1 MKNKKIR
8 KVLQISFFL
17 ALSTAVS
24 FVESIT
30 NFYQVQ
36 WPFLQWIDSSN
47 SVFYLHL
54 QEPTCKDGLTSSMEG
69 PAKPRLVF

>member
-1 MKNKKIR
+1 MKNKKSE
-8 KVLQISFFL
+8 KYYKFLSSSPSQPLSF
-17 ALSTAVS
+17 A
-24 FVESIT
+24 ESIT

-54 QEPTCKDGLTSSMEG
+54 QNPTCKDGLTSSMEG
-69 PAKPRLVF
+69 AAKPCLVF